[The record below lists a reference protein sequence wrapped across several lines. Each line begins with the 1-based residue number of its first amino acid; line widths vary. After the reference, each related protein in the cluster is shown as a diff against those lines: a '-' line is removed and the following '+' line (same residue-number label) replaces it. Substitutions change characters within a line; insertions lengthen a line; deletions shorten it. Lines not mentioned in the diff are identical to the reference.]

1 MPRAQPLPQTGFSW
15 GCLQFGGLE
24 AVITA
29 LMDEYPQVLGEHR
42 QLFVLGLIALCFL
55 GSLAT
60 LTNVSY
66 GDSGHSST
74 P

>member
-1 MPRAQPLPQTGFSW
+1 MSRASPLPQTGFSR
-15 GCLQFGGLE
+15 GDLQFGGLE

-29 LMDEYPQVLGEHR
+29 LMDEYPQVLGQHR
-42 QLFVLGLIALCFL
+42 QLFVLGLSAVCFL

-66 GDSGHSST
+66 GDGGCSLT